1 VKFIIDNWQL
11 FAVAIG
17 SAAMLFWPQ
26 IKGAAGGTLTAA
38 GAVQLI
44 NREKAVVVDVS
55 EADEFATGHVN
66 NSKNV
71 PFSQLDEKLT
81 SLVKNKDLPLIL
93 VCTSGVRSNRA
104 VAVAKK
110 LGFTNA
116 QSMAGGLKAWRE
128 ANLPLE
134 KLKTIE

>member
-11 FAVAIG
+11 IAVAIG

-38 GAVQLI
+38 GAVQLM
-44 NREKAVVVDVS
+44 NRDKAVVIDVS
-55 EADEFATGHVN
+55 DAEEFALGHITN
-66 NSKNV
+66 AKSV
-71 PFSQLDEKLT
+71 PFAQLEEKLAGQ
-81 SLVKNKDLPLIL
+81 VKNKELPLIL

-110 LGFTNA
+110 LGFTNVQA
-116 QSMAGGLKAWRE
+116 LAGGLKSWKE

-134 KLKTIE
+134 QA

>member
-1 VKFIIDNWQL
+1 MKFIIDNWQL

-26 IKGAAGGTLTAA
+26 IKGATGGTLTAA
-38 GAVQLI
+38 GAVQLM
-44 NREKAVVVDVS
+44 NREKAVVIDVS
-55 EADEFATGHVN
+55 DAEEFAAGHVT

-71 PFSQLDEKLT
+71 PLNQLDEKLAGM
-81 SLVKNKDLPLIL
+81 VKNKELPLIL

-104 VAVAKK
+104 VSVAKK
-110 LGFTNA
+110 LGFANVQA
-116 QSMAGGLKAWRE
+116 LAGGLKAWRE

-134 KLKTIE
+134 KA

>member
-55 EADEFATGHVN
+55 EADEFAAGHVN

-71 PFSQLDEKLT
+71 PFNQLDEKLT

-134 KLKTIE
+134 KA

>member
-1 VKFIIDNWQL
+1 MKFIIDNWQL

-55 EADEFATGHVN
+55 EADEFAAGHVN
-66 NSKNV
+66 NSKNI
-71 PFSQLDEKLT
+71 PFNQLDEKLG
-81 SLVKNKDLPLIL
+81 SLIKNKELPLIL

-128 ANLPLE
+128 ANLPIE
-134 KLKTIE
+134 KA

>member
-1 VKFIIDNWQL
+1 MKFIIDNWQL

-26 IKGAAGGTLTAA
+26 IKGAAGGTLTTA

-55 EADEFATGHVN
+55 EADEFAAGHVN

-81 SLVKNKDLPLIL
+81 SLVKNKELPLIL

-134 KLKTIE
+134 KA

>member
-11 FAVAIG
+11 IAVAIG

-26 IKGAAGGTLTAA
+26 IKGGTLTAA
-38 GAVQLI
+38 GAVQLM

-55 EADEFATGHVN
+55 EPEEFALGHVN
-66 NSKNV
+66 NAKNV
-71 PFSQLDEKLT
+71 PFSQLEDKLAGQ
-81 SLVKNKDLPLIL
+81 VKNKELPLIL
-93 VCTSGVRSNRA
+93 VCTSGARSNRA

-110 LGFTNA
+110 LGFTNVQA
-116 QSMAGGLKAWRE
+116 LAGGLKSWKE

-134 KLKTIE
+134 KA